1 MDIFI
6 IIETIKD
13 QVAKAVKGVNTDPKL
28 TGDIVIKLNVNQGG
42 IRWTEINLEKIK
54 LNNN

>member
-13 QVAKAVKGVNTDPKL
+13 QVAKAVTGVSTDPKL